1 MRRTSRTT
9 LQWLYRVGVGAVS
22 ALLVALQQYLGD
34 VDVTEAGVW
43 SVIAGVVVTA
53 LTWLIG
59 KLVGKLPAKPG
70 P

>member
-9 LQWLYRVGVGAVS
+9 LQWLYRIGVGAVS
-22 ALLVALQQYLGD
+22 ALLVALRQYLEG
-34 VDVTEAGVW
+34 VDLTEAGAW

-70 P
+70 T